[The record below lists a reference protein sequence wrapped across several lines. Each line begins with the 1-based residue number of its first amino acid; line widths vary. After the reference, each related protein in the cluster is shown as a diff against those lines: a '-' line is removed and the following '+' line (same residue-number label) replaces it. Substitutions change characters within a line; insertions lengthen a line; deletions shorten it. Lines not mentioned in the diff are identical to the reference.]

1 MKNLIRTSSFR
12 RDLRRAARRGK
23 DIRKIE
29 EITDRLAANEPL
41 DERHR
46 RHRLVGDWHPFWECH
61 IEPNWLL
68 VWDEDETTITL
79 MHTGTHSDIF
89 G

>member
-1 MKNLIRTSSFR
+1 MKNLVRASSFR
-12 RDLRRAARRGK
+12 RDLRRASRRGK

-29 EITDRLAANEPL
+29 EITDRLVADEPL
-41 DERHR
+41 DARHH
-46 RHRLVGDWHPFWECH
+46 RHRLVGNWHPFWECH

-68 VWDEDETTITL
+68 VWDEDETTIML

>member
-1 MKNLIRTSSFR
+1 MRNLIRTSSFR
-12 RDLRRAARRGK
+12 RDLRRVARRGK
-23 DIRKIE
+23 DLRKLQ
-29 EITDRLAANEPL
+29 EIVDRLVADEPL
-41 DERHR
+41 EPRHR
-46 RHRLVGDWHPFWECH
+46 RHQLVGNWHPLWECH

-68 VWDEDETTITL
+68 VWDEDDATITL